1 MSGALEFLRE
11 VRVLDFCW
19 VGAGALVTKLLADM
33 GAEVIKIESRA
44 RPDNLRLAPP
54 YRPGGEG
61 LEGSG
66 YFASRNTNKK
76 SFALDMRQPQA
87 REIALSLAAHCSIVT
102 SNFRPGVM
110 ERWGLAYDDVRQRNP
125 SIIYLT
131 MPMQG
136 ASGPHSSYT
145 GFGSTIA
152 ALSGLVHLS
161 GRPDRPPVGTGTHYP
176 DHVPNPGHALVALLA
191 ALLHR
196 ERSGEGQAVEVS
208 QLEST
213 INVIGQAFLDDAQAD
228 GTRDRSGNRVGGA
241 SPHGV
246 FPCAGTD
253 EWVAV
258 ACLDQRHWLDLLEVL
273 GQPAWGEEER
283 FVTLLGRKQHE
294 DELEQLLATETRRRQ
309 RTQLVEDLRACGV
322 PAAAVNS
329 SRDVLTDGA
338 LEARDYWQ
346 RVSHP
351 VIGEM
356 AIARPPFR
364 RDEVQRPTLR
374 RAPLLGEHTL
384 EIATGLLGMDT
395 ATVERLI
402 EQGVLA

>member
-1 MSGALEFLRE
+1 M
-11 VRVLDFCW
+11 
-19 VGAGALVTKLLADM
+19 
-33 GAEVIKIESRA
+33 
-44 RPDNLRLAPP
+44 APP
-54 YRPGGEG
+54 YRPGGEN

-66 YFASRNTNKK
+66 YFASRNTSKK
-76 SFALDMRQPQA
+76 SFALDMSKPRA
-87 REIALSLAAHCSIVT
+87 REIALALAEHCSVVT

-110 ERWGLAYDDVRQRNP
+110 ERWGLCYDDVRARNP
-125 SIIYLT
+125 SVIYLT

-136 ASGPHSSYT
+136 SSGPHASYT

-191 ALLHR
+191 ALRHR
-196 ERSGEGQAVEVS
+196 ARTGQGQAIEIA

-213 INVIGQAFLDDAQAD
+213 INVIGQAFVDDGQTA
-228 GTRDRSGNRVGGA
+228 GRRDRDGNRVPGA

-246 FPCAGTD
+246 FPCAGD
-253 EWVAV
+253 DRWIAI
-258 ACLDQRHWLDLLEVL
+258 ACLSDDNWRDLCSVL
-273 GQPAWGEEER
+273 GQPEMAADQR
-283 FVTLLGRKQHE
+283 FATLLARKANE
-294 DELEQLLATETRRRQ
+294 DEVDEWLAS
-309 RTQLVEDLRACGV
+309 RTQERERTELVAALRACHV

-329 SRDVLTDGA
+329 SRDVLSDAA
-338 LEARDYWQ
+338 LEARGYWQ

-364 RDEVQRPTLR
+364 VNDGSRPDLG
-374 RAPLLGEHTL
+374 RAPLIGEHTRQ
-384 EIATGLLGMDT
+384 IAADLLAMDD
-395 ATVERLI
+395 ATIDQLVDA
-402 EQGVLA
+402 GVLA

>member
-1 MSGALEFLRE
+1 MSQRSVFLSE
-11 VRVLDFCW
+11 LRVLDFAW

-33 GAEVIKIESRA
+33 GAEVIKVESRA
-44 RPDNLRLAPP
+44 RPDNLRMAPP

-76 SFALDMRQPQA
+76 SFALDMRQPEA
-87 REIALSLAAHCSIVT
+87 REIALALAERCSIVT

-110 ERWGLAYDDVRQRNP
+110 ERWGLAYSDIRERNP
-125 SIIYLT
+125 SVIYLT

-136 ASGPHSSYT
+136 SDGPHAAYT

-176 DHVPNPGHALVALLA
+176 DHVPSPGHALVALLA
-191 ALLHR
+191 ALRHR
-196 ERSGEGQAVEVS
+196 ERSGEGQAIEVA

-213 INVIGQAFLDDAQAD
+213 VNVVGQAFLDDGQTE
-228 GTRDRSGNRVGGA
+228 GTRDRSGNRLPGA
-241 SPHGV
+241 SPRGV
-246 FPCAGTD
+246 FPCAGP
-253 EWVAV
+253 ESWVAI
-258 ACLDQRHWLDLLEVL
+258 ACLTESNWRNLCDVL
-273 GQPAWGEEER
+273 GRREWANDGR
-283 FVTLLGRKQHE
+283 FATLLARKANE
-294 DELEQLLATETRRRQ
+294 DELEALLAIETRVQQ
-309 RTQLVEDLRACGV
+309 RAELVASLRACNV
-322 PAAAVNS
+322 PASPVNS
-329 SRDVLTDGA
+329 SRDVLGDDA
-338 LEARDYWQ
+338 LAAREYWQ

-364 RDEVQRPTLR
+364 IDDWSRPDLG
-374 RAPLLGEHTL
+374 RAPLLGEHTRQ
-384 EIATGLLGMDT
+384 IASELLAMDD
-395 ATVERLI
+395 AAIDRLI
-402 EQGVLA
+402 EAGVLA

>member
-1 MSGALEFLRE
+1 MSQRSPFLSE
-11 VRVLDFCW
+11 IRVLDFAW
-19 VGAGALVTKLLADM
+19 VGAGALVTKLLADT

-44 RPDNLRLAPP
+44 RPDNLRMAPP
-54 YRPGGEG
+54 YRPGGEN

-76 SFALDMRQPQA
+76 SFALDMRSTRA
-87 REIALSLAAHCSIVT
+87 REIALELAGHCSIVT

-110 ERWGLAYDDVRQRNP
+110 ERWGLSYDAIRARNP
-125 SIIYLT
+125 SVIYLT

-136 ASGPHSSYT
+136 SAGPHASYT

-191 ALLHR
+191 ALRHR
-196 ERSGEGQAVEVS
+196 ARTGEGQAIEVA

-213 INVIGQAFLDDAQAD
+213 INVIGQAFLDDGQTD
-228 GTRDRSGNRVGGA
+228 GTRDRSGNRVPGA

-253 EWVAV
+253 SWVAI
-258 ACLDQRHWLDLLEVL
+258 ACLTDENWRDLCAVL
-273 GQPAWGEEER
+273 GRAEVARDAG
-283 FVTLLGRKQHE
+283 FATLLARKSHE
-294 DELEQLLATETRRRQ
+294 DELDAWLATETVRHERPE
-309 RTQLVEDLRACGV
+309 LVGALRACGV

-329 SRDVLTDGA
+329 SRDVLSDDA
-338 LEARDYWQ
+338 LEARRYWQ

-364 RDEVQRPTLR
+364 VDDGERPDLG
-374 RAPLLGEHTL
+374 RAPLLGEHTR
-384 EIATGLLGMDT
+384 EIASELLSMDD
-395 ATVERLI
+395 ATIDQLVAE
-402 EQGVLA
+402 GVLA